1 MHKRFALCLLG
12 LVSLISCNLYANSGI
27 TIDDVSVRVTERI
40 VTVDCDITYE
50 VDRKVEEALS
60 NGVGVA
66 FMVDIELVEENP
78 FWMNQNAGRFN
89 YVFFIKY
96 HALSQQ
102 FILKDEKGEQ
112 SFPDLYSALYFQ
124 SRIKDIALAD
134 IDSLN
139 LENQYFIRV
148 RARLA
153 SEMLPLPLRIKS
165 YFSGEWRPSSGWT
178 KWPM

>member
-12 LVSLISCNLYANSGI
+12 LVSLISCNLFANSGI

-60 NGVGVA
+60 NGVEVA

-102 FILKDEKGEQ
+102 YILKDEKGEQ

-139 LENQYFIRV
+139 LENQYFSTI
-148 RARLA
+148 
-153 SEMLPLPLRIKS
+153 
-165 YFSGEWRPSSGWT
+165 
-178 KWPM
+178 